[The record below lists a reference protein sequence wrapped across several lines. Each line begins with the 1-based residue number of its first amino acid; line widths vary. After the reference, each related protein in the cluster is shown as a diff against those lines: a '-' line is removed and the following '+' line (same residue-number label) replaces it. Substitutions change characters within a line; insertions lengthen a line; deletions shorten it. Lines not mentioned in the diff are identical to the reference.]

1 MSVFEITD
9 AYRSRFPELYTPPGI
24 LAILEFAVVAVPV
37 LFVMRAYSVGDAPL
51 EMADINA
58 QRIGIEHPFA
68 ARVLTLV
75 ADSVSN
81 DDRVAHGAEGKIRIQ
96 RNETEDK

>member
-1 MSVFEITD
+1 MPSV
-9 AYRSRFPELYTPPGI
+9 SGI
-24 LAILEFAVVAVPV
+24 LAILEFAVIAVPV

-75 ADSVSN
+75 ADSNEDLVS
-81 DDRVAHGAEGKIRIQ
+81 HGAE
-96 RNETEDK
+96 

>member
-1 MSVFEITD
+1 MTD
-9 AYRSRFPELYTPPGI
+9 AYHSRFPELYTPPGI

-58 QRIGIEHPFA
+58 QRLGLKHPFA

-75 ADSVSN
+75 ADFVSN
-81 DDRVAHGAEGKIRIQ
+81 DDRVTHGAEGKIRIQ
-96 RNETEDK
+96 RNETENK